1 MEPTP
6 CSSLCDPTHTVGSK
20 SGVSPWHGA
29 PRVTPSTQLMVF
41 MRKPHELYYRAEAK
55 QSGER
60 HIKYKK
66 GEKNL
71 QKQCRFYG
79 QTQHWEVFTMSMSG
93 WSVNLLLW
101 SQVFCDG
108 HITVHDVTGSI
119 VFMNLDARKEK
130 LNFWF
135 WIQEQFNN
143 PGFERENSALVHCY
157 PHVSSVREVI
167 LRALLVP
174 PPLPSTRLVYLCFLQ
189 LNRLTLMS
197 HRGEHARQLSI
208 SRTGKR
214 ESCIL

>member
-1 MEPTP
+1 MPFLWP
-6 CSSLCDPTHTVGSK
+6 D
-20 SGVSPWHGA
+20 
-29 PRVTPSTQLMVF
+29 STLGGFYNEHVRLE
-41 MRKPHELYYRAEAK
+41 RKPFALKPGFLRRAHYC
-55 QSGER
+55 SP
-60 HIKYKK
+60 
-66 GEKNL
+66 
-71 QKQCRFYG
+71 
-79 QTQHWEVFTMSMSG
+79 
-93 WSVNLLLW
+93 
-101 SQVFCDG
+101 
-108 HITVHDVTGSI
+108 HDVTGSI

-143 PGFERENSALVHCY
+143 PGFERENSALVHCS

-167 LRALLVP
+167 LRALLVH